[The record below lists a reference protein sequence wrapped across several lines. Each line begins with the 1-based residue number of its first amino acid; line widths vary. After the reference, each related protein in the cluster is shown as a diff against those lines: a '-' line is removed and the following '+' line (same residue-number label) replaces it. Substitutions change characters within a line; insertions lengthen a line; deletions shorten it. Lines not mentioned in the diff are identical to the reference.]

1 MGSSN
6 LKLAIAAAAS
16 ALVVIIAGIAAS
28 NKHTNGGNPAGPAD
42 SAIRAALLSKKGLR
56 DVKAGLLDQRSFKYS
71 NLLYD
76 LEVKKPFSS
85 SLPWAASI
93 VREPSGRFSFTW
105 RIKLAYRAAFSVSGT
120 QTAFTIKVSDS
131 SGLPVY
137 TNLNNTALPSD
148 NIELE
153 PGTYIL
159 SAASDAPLD
168 SIHVRFA
175 PVGKAYS
182 EAPSGIRLL
191 RLKLGLHEIKNLKR
205 LADAALSSPM
215 ANVLTM
221 PSDKL
226 SGELLNEAGT
236 TLASARVSLSG
247 RTKGHLEWFPSID
260 VNLTGGSS
268 FSGMKSFKLNRL
280 RPEDFAY
287 EFIYLSML
295 NDMGFP
301 VPRHDL
307 VELILNGRSAGV
319 YLLVETASSAMFTSQ
334 QRLEGAIVG
343 TDPKKFF
350 FNYPMGATLDMK
362 YFYKPKDAGG
372 NGLDK
377 KAFLSADFVSDM
389 EKNSFAR
396 YIAFAAVYFAGHGLG
411 VDDLRFYM
419 DPAAG
424 RFTPIPRDLEPG
436 LWHTTEDHTTY
447 LSNASWSANYPP
459 LTSWPIRKLYKGGF
473 SQNGEDPLSGDSGI
487 RAFTGFTGLTDLH
500 FAVEYFVSE
509 PAGMALA
516 NAYMRHFLDNEGM
529 RKKAEARTVN
539 LLKTLYALDKLRKEA
554 GHDYARFKK
563 DGAPF
568 FDSLRK
574 SPLPQDG
581 PLLVSY
587 NGAGYLW
594 NLRTAT
600 PLRPGLLPS
609 FTSPLP
615 FGLDEKAYREKLAL
629 SFLLDKRIFDM
640 LGQSGI
646 SLGAGSFTKT
656 AGLGPAEKGALDIQG
671 ALSTTRDAKEGKGA
685 GAEKAAGAESPA
697 DVALYL
703 GMRVIGGK
711 EAAVFFLVRNATG
724 KADGYTVMNRDGVS
738 VHRPAVNRLFR
749 LIEGIRPEQA
759 SIDGILKNHFLK
771 GEDMRLLAF
780 VMPLANE
787 AVFYTLKVP
796 PEANLFSPPYM
807 YLPVMAQGRPERPHA
822 LPEGIIVKED
832 GLHVEPGSVMRLK
845 HDLVIPNGRPL
856 YIHEGATIVMPEN
869 GSITATG
876 DIYILGVKDRPVRFI
891 GQGQGKWGGFAA
903 MGSPDKTI
911 KIIVKHAE
919 FSNFGSFPKNA
930 VAGVPLNGG
939 ITFYRADIYMEAVR
953 MAGSAAE
960 DAINLVNSIAVI
972 NNIEI
977 TDTASDGMD
986 LDFSDLLITDSR
998 FSGIGGDGLD
1008 ISNSLVVCERTS
1020 FSEAK
1025 DKGVSVGEMSRAVL
1039 RNVSFLRNK
1048 TGIAN
1053 KDQSVLSVKD
1063 ADFTDNGS
1071 AIEEFIKKPYY
1082 GSPSSSVEDARYTN
1096 NGSDYKWLGLNMY

>member
-6 LKLAIAAAAS
+6 LKLAIAAIVSAVVVVIAGLALPKIHPDNASSKPEDS
-16 ALVVIIAGIAAS
+16 AL
-28 NKHTNGGNPAGPAD
+28 
-42 SAIRAALLSKKGLR
+42 RATLLSKKGLR

-71 NLLYD
+71 SLLYD
-76 LEVKKPFSS
+76 FEVKDPFSS

-120 QTAFTIKVSDS
+120 QAPFTIQVTDS

-168 SIHVRFA
+168 SIHARFT
-175 PVGKAYS
+175 PMGKAYR
-182 EAPSGIRLL
+182 EAASGIRLL
-191 RLKLGLHEIKNLKR
+191 RLKLGLHEIRNLKR
-205 LADAALSSPM
+205 LTEAALSSPM
-215 ANVLTM
+215 ANVLTV
-221 PSDKL
+221 PYDKL

-236 TLASARVSLSG
+236 TLARARVSLSG
-247 RTKGHLEWFPSID
+247 RTRGHLEWFPSID
-260 VNLTGGSS
+260 VSLTGGSS

-307 VELILNGRSAGV
+307 VELILNGRSAGI
-319 YLLVETASSAMFTSQ
+319 YLLVETASPAMFASQ

-377 KAFLSADFVSDM
+377 KAFLSADFISGM

-396 YIAFAAVYFAGHGLG
+396 YIAFAAVYFTGHGLG

-419 DPAAG
+419 DPVAR

-459 LTSWPIRKLYKGGF
+459 LTSWPLRKLYKGGF
-473 SQNGEDPLSGDSGI
+473 SQNGEDPLSGDGGN
-487 RAFTGFTGLTDLH
+487 RAFTGLTDLH
-500 FAVEYFVSE
+500 FAVESFVSE
-509 PAGMALA
+509 PAGMALV
-516 NAYMRHFLDNEGM
+516 NGYMRHFLDNEGM
-529 RKKAEARTVN
+529 RRKAEARIVN
-539 LLKTLYALDKLRKEA
+539 LLKTLYALDKLRKQA
-554 GHDYARFKK
+554 SHDYARFKK

-568 FDSLRK
+568 FDGLRK

-587 NGAGYLW
+587 NKAGYLW

-600 PLRPGLLPS
+600 PLRPGLLLS

-615 FGLDEKAYREKLAL
+615 FGLDKESYREKLAL
-629 SFLLDKRIFDM
+629 SFLLDKRVFDM
-640 LGQSGI
+640 LGQGGI
-646 SLGAGSFTKT
+646 NLEGRASFIKT
-656 AGLGPAEKGALDIQG
+656 TGLGPAGKGALDIQD
-671 ALSTTRDAKEGKGA
+671 ALSTTRDAKDVNGVTP
-685 GAEKAAGAESPA
+685 PA

-711 EAAVFFLVRNATG
+711 EAAIFFLVRNATA
-724 KADGYTVMNRDGVS
+724 KADGYTVMNRDGIS
-738 VHRPAVNRLFR
+738 VNRPAVNRLFR
-749 LIEGIRPEQA
+749 LIEGSRPEQA

-796 PEANLFSPPYM
+796 LEANLFSPPYM
-807 YLPVMAQGRPERPHA
+807 YLPVRTHERPEGLHS

-845 HDLVIPNGRPL
+845 DDLVIPDGRPL
-856 YIHEGATIVMPEN
+856 YIHEGATIVIPEN
-869 GSITATG
+869 SSITATG

-891 GQGQGKWGGFAA
+891 GQGQGKWGGFFA
-903 MGSPDKTI
+903 MGSRDKAI
-911 KIIVKHAE
+911 KAVIKHAE
-919 FSNFGSFPKNA
+919 FSNLGSFPKTA
-930 VAGVPLNGG
+930 AAGTPLNGG
-939 ITFYRADIYMEAVR
+939 ITFYNADIYMEAVR
-953 MAGSAAE
+953 IAGSAAE
-960 DAINLVNSIAVI
+960 DAINLINSIAVI

-977 TDTASDGMD
+977 TGAGSDGMD
-986 LDFSDLLITDSR
+986 LDFSGALITDSK

-1025 DKGVSVGEMSRAVL
+1025 DKGVSVGEMSRVIL

-1048 TGIAN
+1048 AGIAN
-1053 KDQSVLSVKD
+1053 KDQSVLTVKD
-1063 ADFTDNGS
+1063 ADFTGNGS

-1082 GSPSSSVEDARYTN
+1082 GSPSSSVEEARYTD